1 MDTPA
6 PSPII
11 VNNKTYKLSNKLN
24 EENNRIILTCMIISN
39 LLPFYYEVSLS
50 LEDFIKKN
58 ISFKV
63 YDNTSEIN
71 SFINES
77 ILENKIEIESDNNE
91 TIKLIFPIFDLKGK
105 KTNIEII
112 LTKKEKIEKEIIQ
125 ELIDDVNILI
135 KENKNLKKDIEQT
148 KILLKK
154 NHKIDS
160 LIIKNIDELLFLEKR
175 LNEIEYF
182 SGKKF
187 NFNLLYRATLD
198 GDKAST
204 FHKICDNKNNLL
216 FLIKTNDYL
225 RFGGFMTQKIT
236 ENVYQQCIKDD
247 DAFCFSLSLKKIYN
261 KINKYKE
268 SIYIGKDEIITF
280 LCDIFKVFGDFFKNN
295 SVCDDF
301 DRNQIYFDNQ
311 YSKYEINGG
320 KNKFNIKELEVFELK
335 LI

>member
-24 EENNRIILTCMIISN
+24 EENNKIILTCMIISN
-39 LLPFYYEVSLS
+39 LLPFCYEASLS

-63 YDNTSEIN
+63 YDNISEIN

-105 KTNIEII
+105 ITNIEII
-112 LTKKEKIEKEIIQ
+112 LTKKEKVEKEIIQ
-125 ELIDDVNILI
+125 ELIDNVNILI
-135 KENKNLKKDIEQT
+135 NENKNLKKDIEQT

-160 LIIKNIDELLFLEKR
+160 LIIKNIDEQIFLEKR

-247 DAFCFSLSLKKIYN
+247 DAFCFSLTLKKIYN

-280 LCDIFKVFGDFFKNN
+280 LRVIFKVFGDLIQFVMILKE
-295 SVCDDF
+295 
-301 DRNQIYFDNQ
+301 I
-311 YSKYEINGG
+311 KYILIINIVNM
-320 KNKFNIKELEVFELK
+320 K
-335 LI
+335 